1 MELPKRNNEPVLPF
15 TISNGEIFPRTRIAE
30 SQEVLAASSEKHV
43 KSASSHGPAL
53 DHPTNYLESLMH
65 LLKGNIG
72 SGVFA
77 MGDAF
82 KNGGIILGTLLTLY
96 LGLICVHCQ
105 HILLNC
111 SRKVKEKLNLEEDPD
126 FAETVELCFENGPS
140 KLQKF
145 SRASKVTVNVF
156 ICVTQL
162 GFCCVYFVF
171 SSSNLNQILT
181 YYGFDVNL
189 KMTMLFVL
197 LPMLLP
203 SLIRNLK
210 LLAPFSA
217 VANVC
222 MAGGI
227 GVVFYYVLQDVP
239 SISHRNHFGQV
250 STLPLY
256 FGTAMFA
263 FEGIALVLPLKNAM
277 KKPEQFGSAFGV
289 LNVGMILTTLLYTS
303 FGFFGYLKF
312 GDNVAGS
319 VTLNLPQ
326 DEILAQ
332 VVKIAVGIG
341 MCLTYPLQLFVA
353 IQIMW
358 PNVQQKFGPFQHSAS
373 YELLFRTFMVFVT
386 FVIAELVPHL
396 NIFISL
402 IGALC
407 STALALV
414 FPPLIQLTL
423 AYGSSEGPSRFV
435 IMKNGFILVFSLFGF
450 VTGTYESIRS
460 LIDALF
466 HEQS

>member
-1 MELPKRNNEPVLPF
+1 MELPKRNNEPLPF
-15 TISNGEIFPRTRIAE
+15 TISSGEIFPRTTRIAE
-30 SQEVLAASSEKHV
+30 SQEVLAINIEKQV
-43 KSASSHGPAL
+43 KHGPSHGPAL
-53 DHPTNYLESLMH
+53 DHPTTYLESLMH
-65 LLKGNIG
+65 LLKGNVG

-82 KNGGIILGTLLTLY
+82 KNGGIVLGTILTLY

-105 HILLNC
+105 HILLKC
-111 SRKVKEKLNLEEDPD
+111 SRKVKEKSNLEEDPD
-126 FAETVELCFENGPS
+126 FAETVELCFENGPT

-145 SRASKVTVNVF
+145 SKASKIIVNIF
-156 ICVTQL
+156 ICVTQV

-171 SSSNLNQILT
+171 SSSNLNQILN
-181 YYGFDVNL
+181 YYGFDVNVN
-189 KMTMLFVL
+189 MTMLFVL

-227 GVVFYYVLQDVP
+227 GVVFYYILQDVP
-239 SISHRNHFGQV
+239 QISERKHIGEV
-250 STLPLY
+250 STLPLF

-263 FEGIALVLPLKNAM
+263 FEGIALVLPLKNSM
-277 KKPEQFGSAFGV
+277 KKPEQFGCAFGV

-319 VTLNLPQ
+319 LTLNLPEQ
-326 DEILAQ
+326 DILAQ
-332 VVKIAVGIG
+332 VVKITVGIG

-358 PNVQQKFGPFQHSAS
+358 PNVQSRFGPFQHSTS
-373 YELLFRTFMVFVT
+373 FELLFRTFMVFVT

-402 IGALC
+402 VGALC

-414 FPPLIQLTL
+414 FPPLIQLVL
-423 AYGSSEGPSRFV
+423 AWGTPDGPSAFL
-435 IMKNGFILVFSLFGF
+435 IAKNGFILTFSIFGF
-450 VTGTYESIRS
+450 VTGTYESISS
-460 LIDALF
+460 LMHALF
-466 HEQS
+466 EE